1 MKYNTFEAFSAA
13 STDEGFDEILIRE
26 WQPNL
31 ALDTHAHPFDV
42 SALVVRGEFK
52 LTVGDQVTML
62 RAGDPFR
69 LARDIPHAEHY
80 GPEGATVWVARG
92 AKTPAYVDF
101 CVRNL
106 VQLPRVAR
114 QLH

>member
-1 MKYNTFEAFSAA
+1 MKYNTFEAFTAA
-13 STDEGFDEILIRE
+13 STEEGFDEILIRE

-31 ALDTHAHPFDV
+31 ALDTHTHPFDV

-52 LTVGDQVTML
+52 LTVGDQVTLL

-80 GPEGATVWVARG
+80 GPEGATVWVAR
-92 AKTPAYVDF
+92 A
-101 CVRNL
+101 NH
-106 VQLPRVAR
+106 PRA
-114 QLH
+114 